1 MSSNLLCAVNGS
13 ANFCQVLAEP
23 ALSAASLRSSAEP
36 AQVPGRGRRKA
47 KETEP
52 AGMKKEPVQNSKLL

>member
-1 MSSNLLCAVNGS
+1 MSSNPLCAVNRS

-23 ALSAASLRSSAEP
+23 AEP

-47 KETEP
+47 KQTEP
-52 AGMKKEPVQNSKLL
+52 AGMKKEPAQNSRLL